1 MKSSEI
7 YVYALLIILMSFVLL
22 NPVRAGYEA
31 DEDSADTPTITQE
44 QLLIEHTVRPNEQLH
59 LLAGYY
65 LLNSRRWT
73 EIRDWNPDK
82 VTNPNII
89 HPGDV
94 LKIWVAPEWEPPY
107 DLDAYL
113 EEYRMLRR

>member
-1 MKSSEI
+1 M
-7 YVYALLIILMSFVLL
+7 
-22 NPVRAGYEA
+22 
-31 DEDSADTPTITQE
+31 
-44 QLLIEHTVRPNEQLH
+44 IEHTVKPNEQLH

-65 LLNSRRWT
+65 LLNSRRWA
-73 EIRDWNPDK
+73 EIRDWNPEK

-94 LKIWVAPEWEPPY
+94 LIIWVAPEWEPPY

-113 EEYRMLRR
+113 EEYRMHRK